1 MALNGWK
8 RLGSVSWCS
17 ILGMWYVRSNER
29 SYHIIDRM
37 TDAARDRVD
46 QRVYIVVKNP
56 NSDRVN
62 DNESITIHLGR
73 MSYFPTDVV

>member
-1 MALNGWK
+1 MRRGI
-8 RLGSVSWCS
+8 GSISAC
-17 ILGMWYVRSNER
+17 
-29 SYHIIDRM
+29 
-37 TDAARDRVD
+37 
-46 QRVYIVVKNP
+46 IVVKNP